1 MNHSRKSSRS
11 RTGTTNGR
19 QHGDGWSESGGGIDD
34 DCENGVEPEL
44 VSETENK
51 NENETAWASE

>member
-1 MNHSRKSSRS
+1 MS

-19 QHGDGWSESGGGIDD
+19 RRDDGWRESGGGIDD
-34 DCENGVEPEL
+34 DCENGVEPET
-44 VSETENK
+44 EPENK